1 MKRLTI
7 IALLVLSALSAQA
20 QHHHGG
26 WALGTVL
33 DGDTIP
39 RYLLREVHVEASS
52 RLLTPQ
58 EIRKNQKLIRNVRK
72 MLPYARLAKSELDRV
87 EREAANMSAKERKEY
102 IKKQEKLVFDQYY
115 DELNACTVAQGKV
128 LIKLIDRETSRTP
141 YTLVVELRNKVRAGF
156 YQAFG
161 RIFGLN
167 LKNHYDPRHNKEDN
181 LIERIVLSLDCGQ
194 L

>member
-1 MKRLTI
+1 MKRLILT
-7 IALLVLSALSAQA
+7 ALLAIACLATQA
-20 QHHHGG
+20 QSRHGG
-26 WALGTVL
+26 WSLGTVL

-87 EREAANMSAKERKEY
+87 EREAAHMSSKERKEY
-102 IKKQEKLVFDQYY
+102 IKQQEKMVFDQYY

-141 YTLVVELRNKVRAGF
+141 YALVVELRNKFRAGF
-156 YQAFG
+156 YQAFS
-161 RIFGLN
+161 RVFGLN